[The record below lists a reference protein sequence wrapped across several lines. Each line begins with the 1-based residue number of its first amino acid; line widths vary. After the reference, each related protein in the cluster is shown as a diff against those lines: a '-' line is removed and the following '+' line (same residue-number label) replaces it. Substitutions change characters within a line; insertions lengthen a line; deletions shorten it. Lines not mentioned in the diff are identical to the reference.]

1 MEGDVQT
8 GKERDNRELEQK
20 RGFNQRFWHVR
31 MIDIV
36 SETYRCNWDEA
47 CHLNVYEFLN
57 VYSYFIAK
65 QRTEQA
71 IMKAEYDRIRAKH
84 GRH

>member
-1 MEGDVQT
+1 
-8 GKERDNRELEQK
+8 
-20 RGFNQRFWHVR
+20 
-31 MIDIV
+31 MIDVV

-57 VYSYFIAK
+57 VYSYFVAK

-71 IMKAEYDRIRAKH
+71 MMKAEYDKIRAKH

>member
-1 MEGDVQT
+1 
-8 GKERDNRELEQK
+8 
-20 RGFNQRFWHVR
+20 

-36 SETYRCNWDEA
+36 SETYRCNWDGA

>member
-1 MEGDVQT
+1 
-8 GKERDNRELEQK
+8 
-20 RGFNQRFWHVR
+20 
-31 MIDIV
+31 MIDVV

-71 IMKAEYDRIRAKH
+71 MMKAEYEKIKAKN
-84 GRH
+84 RRR

>member
-1 MEGDVQT
+1 MALCFSLVSG
-8 GKERDNRELEQK
+8 GKYEK
-20 RGFNQRFWHVR
+20 TKGFNQKFWHVR

>member
-1 MEGDVQT
+1 
-8 GKERDNRELEQK
+8 
-20 RGFNQRFWHVR
+20 

-36 SETYRCNWDEA
+36 SETYRCNWYEA
-47 CHLNVYEFLN
+47 CHLHVYEFLN
-57 VYSYFIAK
+57 TYSYFIAK

-71 IMKAEYDRIRAKH
+71 MLKAEYEKIKAKH